1 MANHNRKLGKLK
13 GSKRSLAIVIALLL
27 LTGGVYFALIRS
39 NTSPS
44 TENID
49 SVTIKEDESVN
60 LAPPTEK
67 ERQEAERHK
76 ENLANE
82 PAPPPTTTTG
92 KRQVTPIITNADVNE
107 VNAYVTGIFEEGGT
121 CTATLTKGPKKVTRS
136 STGFQN
142 ASYTSCAPIDVSGS
156 LEPGTWTAV
165 VTYTSA
171 SSEGKSMPK
180 EFNV

>member
-1 MANHNRKLGKLK
+1 MANSNRKTGKLK
-13 GSKRSLAIVIALLL
+13 GLKRNIITVIALLL
-27 LTGGVYFALIRS
+27 LTGGVYLALTRS
-39 NTSPS
+39 NASPP
-44 TENID
+44 TENIG
-49 SVTIKEDESVN
+49 SGAIKEDESVN
-60 LAPPTEK
+60 LAPATEK

-82 PAPPPTTTTG
+82 PAPSPTTTTG
-92 KRQVTPIITNADVNE
+92 KKQVTPIITNADVNE

-121 CTATLTKGPKKVTRS
+121 CTATLTKGSKKVTRS

-156 LEPGTWTAV
+156 LEPGTWTVV

-171 SSEGKSMPK
+171 SSEGKSMPR